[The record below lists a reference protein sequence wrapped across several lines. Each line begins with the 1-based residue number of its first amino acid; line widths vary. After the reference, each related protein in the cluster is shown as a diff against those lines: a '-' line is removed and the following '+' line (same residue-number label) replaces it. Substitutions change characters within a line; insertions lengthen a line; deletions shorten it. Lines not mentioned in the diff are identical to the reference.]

1 MAAFIPPA
9 LSRRPELPR
18 SPNKGVLTAHASFLS
33 TIEASICS
41 FKSFPRTVWGF
52 INVSYLATRFTR
64 KQPFVR
70 LQQNKQAPGSV
81 EHETEEAGGLH
92 AGRFAFPS
100 RPSLGTARPW
110 ALSPS
115 GPAQR
120 KPQDAPRAPQ
130 PRPGLSAPPPRPHPP
145 SRAAAAAPSPV
156 TALRACAPRSTN
168 ARHFTGGRAGPAR
181 ARPLGRCGGDGT
193 MGQGRGLGKAPPPP
207 AYPEEIPTAK
217 NKPKTRRGL
226 A

>member
-41 FKSFPRTVWGF
+41 FKSFPRMVWGF
-52 INVSYLATRFTR
+52 ITVSYLATRFTR

-70 LQQNKQAPGSV
+70 LQNKQAPGSV
-81 EHETEEAGGLH
+81 DHETEEAGGLH
-92 AGRFAFPS
+92 AGRFTLPS
-100 RPSLGTARPW
+100 RPSLGTARPR
-110 ALSPS
+110 ALSPEPRAPPARP

-145 SRAAAAAPSPV
+145 SRAAATAPSPV
-156 TALRACAPRSTN
+156 TALRACAPRSPN
-168 ARHFTGGRAGPAR
+168 PRHFSGGRAGPR
-181 ARPLGRCGGDGT
+181 AC
-193 MGQGRGLGKAPPPP
+193 APPRPV
-207 AYPEEIPTAK
+207 
-217 NKPKTRRGL
+217 RR
-226 A
+226 